1 MTDTNE
7 VTLDSDEKKVSY
19 GFGLQ
24 FGHQLLQNQFDGMEL
39 DAVIAGVKCTF
50 DGNKPAATHEE
61 LDKAYET
68 IQTKMKSEESGKA
81 KKFKELGQSYLEQ
94 NAKRDGV
101 LATESGIQY
110 EILEAGSGDKPEQT
124 ATVRTHYH
132 GTFIDGSVFDSSVD
146 RNEPAE
152 FAVNQVIPG
161 WTEVLQMMPIG
172 AKWRVSIPSDL
183 AYGDAGSPPVIPGG
197 STLVFEIELLAIV

>member
-7 VTLDSDEKKVSY
+7 VSLDSDERKVSY

-24 FGHQLLQNQFDGMEL
+24 FGHQLLQNQFEGMEL
-39 DAVIAGVKCTF
+39 DAVIEGVKSSF
-50 DGNKPAATHEE
+50 QGNKPAASNEE
-61 LDKAYET
+61 LDASYGRV
-68 IQTKMKSEESGKA
+68 QAKMQSEAEEKS
-81 KKFKELGQSYLEQ
+81 KKFKELGTTFLDE
-94 NAKRDGV
+94 NGKREGV
-101 LATESGIQY
+101 QITESGIQY
-110 EILEAGSGDKPEQT
+110 EILEEGTGNKPENA

-132 GTFIDGSVFDSSVD
+132 GTFIDGTVFDSSVD

-161 WTEVLQMMPIG
+161 WTEILQMMPVG
-172 AKWRVSIPSDL
+172 SKWRVAIPSEL

-197 STLVFEIELLAIV
+197 STLVFEIQLINIV